1 MPSGKVVSEQIFQ
14 DCNLGASVLCEE
26 LKVCL
31 GPCPSRGLG
40 EEMKRASS
48 ASFLRSSRY
57 DKSHRLF
64 SA

>member
-31 GPCPSRGLG
+31 GPCTSHGPGK
-40 EEMKRASS
+40 EMKKSIFC
-48 ASFLRSSRY
+48 FLSEIFMS
-57 DKSHRLF
+57 
-64 SA
+64 